1 MHLSDL
7 ISLDSIIPSIK
18 VPSKRVLLS
27 ELSGHVA
34 KKIKTDKAF
43 IFEMLLEREQLGTT
57 GLGKGAAIPH
67 ARLSKLPKM
76 TGFFAKLKAPINFDS
91 VDKQPVD
98 LVFLLLTPENAGAD
112 HLKALALIS
121 RFLKN
126 PDICAKLRA
135 CDTADSM
142 YAVFKEF
149 EDKM

>member
-7 ISLDSIIPSIK
+7 ITTDAILPSLKAS
-18 VPSKRVLLS
+18 SKRALLS
-27 ELSGHVA
+27 DLSVHAA
-34 KKIKTDKAF
+34 KKIGTDKAF
-43 IFEMLLEREQLGTT
+43 IFETLLEREQLGTT
-57 GLGKGAAIPH
+57 GLGKGVAIPH
-67 ARLSKLPKM
+67 ARMENLPGII
-76 TGFFAKLKAPINFDS
+76 GFFTKLKSPINYDS

-126 PDICAKLRA
+126 QDVCAKLRA
-135 CDTADSM
+135 CETSDAM

-149 EDKM
+149 DDKM